1 MPANLCDSLEN
12 PEFVSLCRAQNSL
25 SVLLSLLCAWRFPS
39 EISPGKAFPVR
50 DGKLLFSGKYG
61 AAN

>member
-1 MPANLCDSLEN
+1 MPANLCSSRGN
-12 PEFVSLCRAQNSL
+12 PEFVSLCKAQNSL
-25 SVLLSLLCAWRFPS
+25 SVLSLLCAWRFPN

-50 DGKLLFSGKYG
+50 GGELLFSEKYG